1 MPFKPNYGAKRADR
15 DRAQKARHE
24 EKLKERQER
33 SLRRKTERDGV
44 SPDDGEGE
52 SEKPTE

>member
-1 MPFKPNYGAKRADR
+1 LPFKPNYGAKRADR

-33 SLRRKTERDGV
+33 SLRRKAEREDV
-44 SPDDGEGE
+44 SPDGDEGE
-52 SEKPTE
+52 KSTE